1 MADTDILD
9 QITKNAPW
17 LVIPATLLTA
27 APKLLELWQGLAGAR
42 DGKKQLEIE
51 QTRLEN
57 LKLRIEIEVLKKQHG
72 IDLGEKAIPAAG
84 AGNSAPAIKS
94 LATGAGPPVEKKIW
108 GWLNGLAL
116 RWPRLTSAVAGGLA
130 IAAIWLGLFAV
141 LVYFLVGIEM
151 WATEPKDTG
160 WYFLGGIF
168 AILVPGLLLLKFGYS
183 LRSQNRLLKNRP
195 HSPVAPA

>member
-1 MADTDILD
+1 MADPDILD

-27 APKLLELWQGLAGAR
+27 APKLLELWQGFAGVS

-51 QTRLEN
+51 RARLEN
-57 LKLRIEIEVLKKQHG
+57 LKLRLEIEVLQKQHG
-72 IDLGEKAIPAAG
+72 LDLGEKAIPAAG
-84 AGNSAPAIKS
+84 VGSGGPTTKS
-94 LATGAGPPVEKKIW
+94 PATGASPPAEKKIW
-108 GWLNGLAL
+108 GWLNRLAL
-116 RWPRLTSAVAGGLA
+116 RWPRLTGPAAGGLA

-160 WYFLGGIF
+160 WYFFGGLF
-168 AILVPGLLLLKFGYS
+168 VLLLPGLLLLKFGYS
-183 LRSQNRLLKNRP
+183 LRTQSRLLKNRP
-195 HSPVAPA
+195 KAPVAPA